1 MTPRGVGAECGV
13 GVKLKRP
20 TFDSESL
27 MIVVI
32 IIFLEGAECGV
43 ILEHRTLH
51 Q

>member
-13 GVKLKRP
+13 GVKYKRP

-43 ILEHRTLH
+43 ILEHQMLLE
-51 Q
+51 